1 MKILKIPGNLGA
13 LVKWAGQFSK
23 VEFINESKI
32 CSLAKN
38 EILCLPGGNIG
49 SLPTKSLQIEI
60 SNFLKDGGRLFAVCG
75 AFQAL
80 FSSNEED
87 DTGHYLSLF
96 PSRGYRLKCPNIG
109 FNKIEASWCAINA
122 YFNCK
127 YGVHYNKDDWVQSDV
142 DHVNLATDKLGNLQA
157 IQTNSILGVQF
168 HPELSFGNFDAVFE
182 NWVLER

>member
-13 LVKWAGQFSK
+13 LVKWAGQFSN

-109 FNKIEASWCAINA
+109 FNKIDALDSPEAHGITNSLSVLIL
-122 YFNCK
+122 FNVTK
-127 YGVHYNKDDWVQSDV
+127 TVRNKDMGIVSDV
-142 DHVNLATDKLGNLQA
+142 IFG
-157 IQTNSILGVQF
+157 ISITIY
-168 HPELSFGNFDAVFE
+168 
-182 NWVLER
+182 ER

>member
-60 SNFLKDGGRLFAVCG
+60 SNFFKR
-75 AFQAL
+75 
-80 FSSNEED
+80 
-87 DTGHYLSLF
+87 
-96 PSRGYRLKCPNIG
+96 
-109 FNKIEASWCAINA
+109 W
-122 YFNCK
+122 
-127 YGVHYNKDDWVQSDV
+127 W
-142 DHVNLATDKLGNLQA
+142 
-157 IQTNSILGVQF
+157 
-168 HPELSFGNFDAVFE
+168 
-182 NWVLER
+182 